1 MGVIRVLVEE
11 GEQDPSAQQQF
22 EQSDEQRYQN
32 SQSYAGSPEGEST
45 LHALVRGEHWWQ
57 VYEGLPFLLQRGACT
72 ELRDAHGKT
81 PLSAALD
88 KCGSLT
94 FDKLAVELLIQYGA
108 DVNATDFSGSS
119 SPQRNFDLEV
129 RNASGETPLLTTA
142 QRNSSPDHTQEG
154 NAEGR
159 SATGL
164 LILHGANTR
173 AVDGQGNSMLHL
185 AVKTSYTTQDD
196 LQLILNE
203 APELMNLPK
212 VEGITPLHCA
222 VQRWWHSGTFKFYW
236 EHGADIH
243 AADGKGNSL
252 LHFLLRGEF
261 QVSKS
266 GEVVRCQLACD
277 LDFLLAQ
284 GLDINLL
291 NETGETPIFSFI
303 RYGKVRARN
312 YKDRFPGFI
321 ESPIFDHFTKVG
333 VDRKIRNKKG
343 QSYFTLLL
351 LLLLLQQIQS
361 TPHSSKQRL
370 TTDSLNRVVRT
381 LNGQ

>member
-1 MGVIRVLVEE
+1 MIR
-11 GEQDPSAQQQF
+11 
-22 EQSDEQRYQN
+22 
-32 SQSYAGSPEGEST
+32 
-45 LHALVRGEHWWQ
+45 
-57 VYEGLPFLLQRGACT
+57 LL
-72 ELRDAHGKT
+72 
-81 PLSAALD
+81 LD
-88 KCGSLT
+88 H
-94 FDKLAVELLIQYGA
+94 GA
-108 DVNATDFSGSS
+108 DPCASYDGTTVLHELVKGNKNISALFIA
-119 SPQRNFDLEV
+119 PQRNFDLEV
-129 RNASGETPLLTTA
+129 RNASGETPLLTIA

-222 VQRWWHSGTFKFYW
+222 VQRWWHPGTFKFYW

-333 VDRKIRNKKG
+333 VDWKIRNKKG
-343 QSYFTLLL
+343 QSLLHAATAAAAPTA
-351 LLLLLQQIQS
+351 S
-361 TPHSSKQRL
+361 TKHPSLFKAAPDDRL
-370 TTDSLNRVVRT
+370 YEIFKALVEFGLEARLEDQTGRT
-381 LNGQ
+381 SIDVAADLGHERILDMFRR